1 MNKYKLIIEYDGNNF
16 VGWQRQENGNSVQ
29 ESIEKSIK
37 LLTSEKVIVYGAGRT
52 DSGVHAKGQVA
63 HFEISKRISNYKIR
77 DGLNQ
82 YLRPNSIAILSS
94 EEVSN
99 DFHARFSAKMRTY
112 QYKIINRRSPLTIDK
127 NFAWVIFK
135 KLKIADMKIASLNF
149 LGKHD
154 FNSFRSINCQSSSSI
169 KTIENFEVKEVKDN
183 ILIDVSAKSFL
194 HSQVRIMVGT
204 LVEVGKGKLNPDAIL
219 KIIKSNDRSKAGPT
233 APAHGLYLMKV
244 QY

>member
-82 YLRPNSIAILSS
+82 YLRPKSIAILSS

>member
-1 MNKYKLIIEYDGNNF
+1 MTIQYDGSDF
-16 VGWQRQENGNSVQ
+16 HGWQVQ
-29 ESIEKSIK
+29 AKGRTVQGDIEAALSLIYPE
-37 LLTSEKVIVYGAGRT
+37 EKITLIGAGRT
-52 DSGVHAKGQVA
+52 DAGVHALGQVA
-63 HFEISKRISNYKIR
+63 HISLPSKYTATEFQKA
-77 DGLNQ
+77 LNGNLKQ
-82 YLRPNSIAILSS
+82 DVHIDIV
-94 EEVSN
+94 EETNV

-233 APAHGLYLMKV
+233 APAHGLYVMKV

>member
-1 MNKYKLIIEYDGNNF
+1 MPKYKITIEYDGSNF

-82 YLRPNSIAILSS
+82 YLRPKSIAILSS